1 MEEEEISEA
10 GRREVEELMLA
21 LARETAEKMER
32 KEFVASLLRSVQER
46 DFPELVAAAR
56 KGGRH
61 LVEQFLRSAK
71 GKGILPQAAWNGD
84 RDAVDLLV
92 ACGAEL
98 HAVDR
103 AGLSALMAASH
114 RGHAAI
120 VQSLL
125 RAQAD
130 IEQGLANGTTSLVLA
145 AKFGHVKT
153 VEALLEASA
162 RVDVEVYDESVLY
175 LAAKQ
180 GDEEVS

>member
-1 MEEEEISEA
+1 
-10 GRREVEELMLA
+10 
-21 LARETAEKMER
+21 
-32 KEFVASLLRSVQER
+32 
-46 DFPELVAAAR
+46 
-56 KGGRH
+56 
-61 LVEQFLRSAK
+61 
-71 GKGILPQAAWNGD
+71 KGILPQAAWNGD
-84 RDAVDLLV
+84 KDAVDLLV

-114 RGHAAI
+114 RGHATV

-153 VEALLEASA
+153 VVKSLLDAKANLRACKANGWTPLHVAARMGHGGVVRTLVARNANVEGKNATGQTALMLS
-162 RVDVEVYDESVLY
+162 
-175 LAAKQ
+175 
-180 GDEEVS
+180 